1 MKPVQLFFARI
12 ISRLLLPLAAAG
24 MFAAG
29 SARAGLTVDVHLYHD
44 SIGYYF
50 YPYLSANTNLPNFPT
65 GIYQIASWQIPTNG
79 SRLVYQA
86 TNNTISECYDND
98 CGGGNYYYNFD
109 AYLYA
114 ITNRPWSI
122 TVTNNTSTNIYYF
135 KVKVTGLTSNALGAP
150 VLAIYPT
157 NGAINV
163 PNQPLF
169 QWTGPT
175 TNWTGTLSFTD
186 YSVDTNGNYT
196 FVTAQ
201 GLTPA
206 TTSLTPTTVLPN
218 GTNTF
223 TIDYQSN
230 ITALVTASQP
240 TNSAGQ
246 PISGWVSSAT
256 FESDFAYSPF
266 FTVGQTSA
274 PDDYDPFLVARYN
287 FEVTNNATFDSSGN
301 NLYSDC
307 SSSSGP
313 ESDTFSTNAAVGN
326 YSRQFFGQSSYCF
339 TQNDPA
345 YQVFSNAL
353 AGNFSV
359 TAWVSTSN
367 SVSGDYANAYFG
379 APIFFAGADYNNH
392 CTIPLSITGSKAAF
406 TINSTDGPGTV
417 TLQSTTSV
425 NDGTYHFLAVT
436 RQQATGLMC
445 VYVDGNLEASGY
457 GITNPV
463 VTQGYISLAGGYY
476 QYAGLLDDVR
486 IYSTNLSAADV
497 ASIQNGGSVPTLA
510 GAVGATNLSLTTSGD
525 AGWFVETTNTY
536 NGAPAAAQSGVI
548 NNNQSSTL
556 STTVT
561 GPGTLTF
568 YWSSLDNDPNQDMD
582 YEFYIDD
589 PDSGDI
595 ADLYGGGNAWQSI
608 EDMNGGS
615 PIVIPAGQHTLNWT
629 VYADGDADPSQAGFL
644 DKVIFASPDTSPVSA
659 NITFNIYREQDPNF
673 GDIYILF
680 PYLNSVTPAPVGT
693 TTNTVQSPNGYFNGH
708 YDPSGPGE
716 GSAILFSLGSL
727 LNECTNGL
735 WSLYINYGLQNQRQF
750 QFSVSISG
758 LTTNL
763 LSAVKLIAPTN
774 GATGFQ
780 STASIQWTGPTNY
793 SSLSI
798 SKQNADGSA
807 YIGTNLPV
815 NATSWTPGL
824 IAGTNNCNISYASN
838 NFPNISFSV
847 PYDSADSQTASNLV
861 TQVNLNSTA
870 NANFVV
876 VAGASHVTL
885 LSPQTGGGNFQFSF
899 QSQTGF
905 TNSVQYRTNLVVGN
919 WLTWT
924 NIPGD
929 GTLKIVPVP
938 LSLFS
943 PSKSGFIRVGTK

>member
-44 SIGYYF
+44 TFGYYF

-122 TVTNNTSTNIYYF
+122 TVTNNTSTNVYF
-135 KVKVTGLTSNALGAP
+135 FKIKVTGLTSNALGAP
-150 VLAIYPT
+150 VLALYPT
-157 NGAINV
+157 NGAVNV
-163 PNQPLF
+163 PNQPDF

-175 TNWTGTLSFTD
+175 ASWAGTLFVQD
-186 YSVDTNGNYT
+186 NFVDTNGNYNY
-196 FVTAQ
+196 VASQ
-201 GLTPA
+201 SLPPA
-206 TTSLTPTTVLPN
+206 TTSWTPTTVLPN

-223 TIDYQSN
+223 TVDYQSN
-230 ITALVTASQP
+230 LTAFVTAGQP

-246 PISGWVSSAT
+246 PISGWVSTAT

-326 YSRQFFGQSSYCF
+326 YSRQFFGQTSYCF
-339 TQNDPA
+339 TQDDPA
-345 YQVFSNAL
+345 YQIFSNAL

-425 NDGTYHFLAVT
+425 NDGKYHFLAVT
-436 RQQATGLMC
+436 RQQTNGLMC

-486 IYSTNLSAADV
+486 IYATNLSAADV

-510 GAVGATNLSLTTSGD
+510 SAVGATNLSFSTSGD
-525 AGWFVETTNTY
+525 ANWFIESTNTY
-536 NGAPAAAQSGVI
+536 NGATFALQSGSVT
-548 NNNQSSTL
+548 NYQTSTL
-556 STTVT
+556 TATVT
-561 GPGTLTF
+561 GPGTLSF
-568 YWSSLDNDPNQDMD
+568 NWSSIANDPNGGFD

-589 PDSGDI
+589 PGTNDI
-595 ADLYGGGNAWQSI
+595 ADFYGDNPWQSI
-608 EDMNGGS
+608 KDTLGNF
-615 PIVIPAGQHTLNWT
+615 VTIPPGQHTLGWI
-629 VYADGDADPSQAGFL
+629 VYADGDTDPTQGGYL
-644 DKVIFASPDTSPVSA
+644 DNVVFTPPDTSPVSA
-659 NITFNIYREQDPNF
+659 NVTFNIYREQDPSL
-673 GDIYILF
+673 GDIYVLF
-680 PYLNSVTPAPVGT
+680 PAINSVAPTLAG
-693 TTNTVQSPNGYFNGH
+693 TTNTVQSPNGYFSGH
-708 YDPSGPGE
+708 YDPNDSGE
-716 GSAILFSLGSL
+716 SSAILSSLGSL

-750 QFSVSISG
+750 QFRMSVSG
-758 LTTNL
+758 LTTNG
-763 LSAVKLIAPTN
+763 LSAVKLITPTN
-774 GATGFQ
+774 GATGFS
-780 STASIQWTGPTNY
+780 STAAIQWLGPSNY
-793 SSLSI
+793 TSLNV
-798 SKQNADGSA
+798 SKQNIDGSA
-807 YIGTNLPV
+807 YFGTNLPI

-824 IAGTNNCNISYASN
+824 IAGTNSCNISYASN

-847 PYDSADSQTASNLV
+847 PYDSADSQTASNWV
-861 TQVNLNSTA
+861 TQATLNSTA
-870 NANFVV
+870 SANFVV
-876 VAGASHVTL
+876 VAGAVHVTL

-905 TNSVQYRTNLVVGN
+905 TNTVQYRTNLAVGS